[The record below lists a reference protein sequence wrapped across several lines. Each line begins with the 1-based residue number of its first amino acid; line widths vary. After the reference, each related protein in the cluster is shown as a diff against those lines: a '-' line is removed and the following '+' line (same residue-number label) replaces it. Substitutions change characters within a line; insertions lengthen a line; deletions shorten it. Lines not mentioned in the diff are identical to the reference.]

1 MENLRGNIQSTERE
15 LEKDKDDE
23 ENNNDNNEKL
33 QTKVIKRNHS
43 TKTIEK
49 NIAALNQEELEC
61 DHLADPL
68 FHKMS
73 QAFDE
78 GGAKGMLMNN
88 MVNNYTTYCIFTIY
102 CLYVYIF
109 IYFLCYSVYQR
120 ILQHL
125 YLIILKIMH

>member
-23 ENNNDNNEKL
+23 DNSNDNNEKI

-49 NIAALNQEELEC
+49 NISALNQEELDC

-88 MVNNYTTYCIFTIY
+88 MVSKYYINIILFTCTYF
-102 CLYVYIF
+102 F
-109 IYFLCYSVYQR
+109 DFSVYQI

-125 YLIILKIMH
+125 YLIILKTIH